1 MVHLITKVERDYFY
15 FFKLHSTVGT
25 ISTHINILIHA
36 YTNELRRQQGPYC
49 RDIPLCIQVIEDDL
63 TSYNII
69 KERMSQEL
77 QGGRRLGHK
86 NLNTF

>member
-1 MVHLITKVERDYFY
+1 
-15 FFKLHSTVGT
+15 
-25 ISTHINILIHA
+25 
-36 YTNELRRQQGPYC
+36 
-49 RDIPLCIQVIEDDL
+49 LCIQVIEDDL